1 MREHDTRLEINIAG
15 FMPRSYA
22 NGPGARA
29 VVWVQGCPLGCP
41 GCFNPQTHS
50 FEPRELLTVDELAE
64 RILILELQ
72 GIEGVTYS
80 GGEPFAQAEALAELS
95 ERLREQRLS
104 LMSYS
109 GYTIEQ
115 IRRSGEPAKLKLLSL
130 LDILVDGP
138 FVMAE
143 KRPLLWRGSANQRVR
158 FLTERYRH
166 LAPLVDREAQRMEV
180 AVSSDGQL
188 MLTGFPGIV
197 EERRLRALLKHEY
210 GLQLT

>member
-1 MREHDTRLEINIAG
+1 MREHDAQLEINIAG
-15 FMPRSYA
+15 FMRRSYA

-41 GCFNPQTHS
+41 GCFNPHTHS
-50 FEPRELLTVDELAE
+50 FEPRRLVTVEELTE
-64 RILILELQ
+64 RILKLE

-80 GGEPFAQAEALAELS
+80 GGEPFAQAEALAKLS
-95 ERLREQRLS
+95 ERLREQGLS
-104 LMSYS
+104 IMSYS

-138 FVMAE
+138 FVIAE
-143 KRPLLWRGSANQRVR
+143 KKPLLWRGSANQQVR

-166 LAPLVDREAQRMEV
+166 LAPLVDRQAQRMEV
-180 AVSSDGQL
+180 ALSSDGELL
-188 MLTGFPGIV
+188 MTGFPGID
-197 EERRLRALLKHEY
+197 EERRLRALLKDEF
-210 GLQLT
+210 GLKLA